1 MNRSSQNPF
10 AYGDPTADTSRHGKS
25 TPQALA
31 PGYPVQQDQIW
42 PQLLDECLT
51 RLIFAVRETDTCA
64 HGTSSLPLNTTEH
77 ASAARVRANTHQQG
91 SHNVSPVNG
100 DTLQH
105 FNVYPNQSPQHIRAS
120 DSHDTSGHHCP
131 GDTELPIMTDQSQTN
146 KVLSKPT
153 EGHSDRQSPPTA
165 KLAYSGSPPDE
176 DRLPKRV
183 VDSTMRPQRTKQI
196 SSPTEPNFQYQHSAI
211 PHSSTTVT
219 RATVSTTVA
228 VQPSSLPLW
237 HRVEHGETI
246 PGSPVMIP
254 EEIKTRPASQPA
266 IAKSIA
272 LTNNK
277 LLLFNNINTQLI
289 KFTYKPFNLMS
300 HQPTA
305 TYFIFEI
312 KPPML

>member
-1 MNRSSQNPF
+1 ME
-10 AYGDPTADTSRHGKS
+10 
-25 TPQALA
+25 
-31 PGYPVQQDQIW
+31 I
-42 PQLLDECLT
+42 
-51 RLIFAVRETDTCA
+51 
-64 HGTSSLPLNTTEH
+64 LPNTLMCT
-77 ASAARVRANTHQQG
+77 
-91 SHNVSPVNG
+91 
-100 DTLQH
+100 
-105 FNVYPNQSPQHIRAS
+105 PNQSPQHIRAS

-131 GDTELPIMTDQSQTN
+131 GDTELPIMTDQSQPN

-183 VDSTMRPQRTKQI
+183 VGSTMRPQRTEQI
-196 SSPTEPNFQYQHSAI
+196 SSPTEPNFHYQHSTI
-211 PHSSTTVT
+211 PHSSATVT

-228 VQPSSLPLW
+228 IQPSSLPLW
-237 HRVEHGETI
+237 HRAEHGETV

-277 LLLFNNINTQLI
+277 LLLFNNINTQLT
-289 KFTYKPFNLMS
+289 KFTYNPFNLMS

-305 TYFIFEI
+305 TSSL
-312 KPPML
+312 K